1 VPKGYEI
8 SADDLSVPV
17 PAPPLQLDLDVEKL
31 PEVAA
36 EHGANDSPS
45 PSQVQNAKSTVL
57 GRISLVRR
65 GGAEARRMELIARL
79 LAFY

>member
-8 SADDLSVPV
+8 TADDLSVPA
-17 PAPPLQLDLDVEKL
+17 PAPPLHLDLD
-31 PEVAA
+31 AA
-36 EHGANDSPS
+36 ELPDAPAPNAADAAS
-45 PSQVQNAKSTVL
+45 PSQVHNAGSTVL

-79 LAFY
+79 LALY